1 MALVILQFDQPLV
14 LPVDA
19 AGLTI
24 SDNNGGTFTASS
36 VAFGANNKLLEYT
49 GTWSPD
55 DPVNGVDVVRVQYD
69 KATGAIIGTGGMIVE
84 SFNVVASYL
93 SSEVSPVITLG
104 PVNTTVT
111 EPDPF
116 TLTMSATNASTY
128 QWYET
133 TAGLLVGETASSLTI
148 NPSVGGTFG
157 YYCIATN
164 VTLTAQTATA
174 TITVDAASFLN
185 VAPVSASL
193 SYRSFGSMDLTQ
205 TLQAPLNRAAPEF
218 NTTRF

>member
-84 SFNVVASYL
+84 SFNV
-93 SSEVSPVITLG
+93 
-104 PVNTTVT
+104 
-111 EPDPF
+111 
-116 TLTMSATNASTY
+116 
-128 QWYET
+128 
-133 TAGLLVGETASSLTI
+133 
-148 NPSVGGTFG
+148 
-157 YYCIATN
+157 
-164 VTLTAQTATA
+164 
-174 TITVDAASFLN
+174 AASFLN

>member
-84 SFNVVASYL
+84 SFNVVASY
-93 SSEVSPVITLG
+93 
-104 PVNTTVT
+104 
-111 EPDPF
+111 
-116 TLTMSATNASTY
+116 
-128 QWYET
+128 
-133 TAGLLVGETASSLTI
+133 
-148 NPSVGGTFG
+148 
-157 YYCIATN
+157 
-164 VTLTAQTATA
+164 
-174 TITVDAASFLN
+174 TVDAASFLN